1 MDPGISLRAP
11 GGAGGGSIAFTA
23 RSAGVYLPLRV
34 PVTQQKFPQ
43 RFSYVA
49 KLAPFHTV
57 QDRNTHV
64 SEVSRRQSVW
74 TKDEGVSTMAA
85 LAEAVPPPAAAAVV
99 LPVEAAAAAAAA
111 ARPAATNC
119 KNVRVKWAKALL
131 LLACA
136 AAALA
141 LFAMSTADSGRVL
154 VSLFG

>member
-1 MDPGISLRAP
+1 
-11 GGAGGGSIAFTA
+11 
-23 RSAGVYLPLRV
+23 
-34 PVTQQKFPQ
+34 
-43 RFSYVA
+43 
-49 KLAPFHTV
+49 
-57 QDRNTHV
+57 
-64 SEVSRRQSVW
+64 
-74 TKDEGVSTMAA
+74 MAA

-99 LPVEAAAAAAAA
+99 LPVEAAAAA